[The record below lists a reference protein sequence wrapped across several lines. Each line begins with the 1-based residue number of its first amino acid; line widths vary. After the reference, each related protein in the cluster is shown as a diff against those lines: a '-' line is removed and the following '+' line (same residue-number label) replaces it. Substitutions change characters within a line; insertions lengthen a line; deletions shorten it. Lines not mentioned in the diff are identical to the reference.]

1 LGQRSSHCVYHREP
15 GKACIGSCCQV
26 KTNQAFRY
34 ELDPNNVQHG
44 ALVQH
49 AGVARFAYNW
59 ALADRIERF
68 EQNEGKAKFTSAI
81 EQHKLL
87 NSLKVAQFSWMYSVS
102 KCAPQEALRDCE
114 RAYRNFWR
122 GRKQGQDIG
131 FPTFKK
137 KGQHDSFRLT
147 GSLHVKEHGVVL
159 PRIGRIRTK
168 EGTEKFR
175 GRILS
180 ATVSREADRW
190 FCSLA
195 VEVERAKPLAVVGE
209 AVGIDLGIKTFA
221 VLSNGERFESP
232 KLLKR
237 KMKKFQLLSR
247 QVSRKKKG
255 SKNRT
260 KANLHVARLNRSI
273 RNIRKDFLHKLSTSV
288 AKSHGIV
295 CIEDLAE
302 RNMVRNH
309 HLAQSISD
317 AGWGEFRRMLAY
329 KCSWYGSELRV
340 IGRFAASSKTCSVCG
355 EVNYS
360 LALADRTWVCENCG
374 TLHDRD
380 DNASVNIL
388 NLGMGSHRPEP
399 HPSKIGCNACGGP
412 LTKRRSQKQEASSPV
427 FLHEVVCNE

>member
-1 LGQRSSHCVYHREP
+1 
-15 GKACIGSCCQV
+15 V
-26 KTNQAFRY
+26 KINQAFRY

-49 AGVARFAYNW
+49 AGAARYAYNW

-68 EQNEGKAKFTSAI
+68 KRNEGEAKFTSAI

-87 NSLKVAQFSWMYSVS
+87 NSLKVAQFPWMYEVS

-122 GRKQGQDIG
+122 GRKQGHDIG
-131 FPTFKK
+131 FPKFKK

-147 GSLHVKEHGVVL
+147 GSVHVTEHGVAL

-168 EGTEKFR
+168 EGTEKLR
-175 GRILS
+175 GQILS

-195 VEVERAKPLAVVGE
+195 VEVERVKPLAVVGE

-221 VLSNGERFESP
+221 VLSNGEHFDSP
-232 KLLKR
+232 QPLKR
-237 KMKKFQLLSR
+237 KMKKLRLLSR

-255 SKNRT
+255 SKNRK

-273 RNIRKDFLHKLSTSV
+273 RNIRKDFLHKASTSV

-295 CIEDLAE
+295 CIEDLAVK
-302 RNMVRNH
+302 NMERNH

-317 AGWGEFRRMLAY
+317 AGWAEFRRLLEY

-340 IGRFAASSKTCSVCG
+340 IDRFAPSSKTCSVCS
-355 EVNYS
+355 EVNHS

-380 DNASVNIL
+380 DNASSNIL
-388 NLGMGSHRPEP
+388 SLGLGTGSHRPEP
-399 HPSKIGCNACGGP
+399 HPSKIGCNACGDP

-427 FLHEVVCNE
+427 FLHEVACNE